1 MDTLSPCNFT
11 CTCISVVYNII
22 FIYLLY
28 NVHVHVHVGFSI
40 NQDQFISKVIQPRP
54 FTPFGELLHVH
65 MSNEGKKYE
74 IYKVHSTCIL
84 INTCT

>member
-1 MDTLSPCNFT
+1 MCT
-11 CTCISVVYNII
+11 CTHIIIVYI
-22 FIYLLY
+22 FII
-28 NVHVHVHVGFSI
+28 HVGFSI

-74 IYKVHSTCIL
+74 IYKVYSTCIL
-84 INTCT
+84 INTCTCIVRWHSGN